1 MSAHPSD
8 TDSGDSKESSDP
20 DVLAEQVSAVLRHL
34 VLLLR
39 RTTAGQPVTTQQ
51 YAILGS
57 LEHGPRR
64 MTELAEEHAVQ
75 LPTMTVQINR
85 LEDAGLV
92 ARGADPADARVRTV
106 ELTGEGRTRL
116 LAVREARITRLGR
129 DLAALSEQERET
141 LAAALP
147 VLAKFGRL

>member
-1 MSAHPSD
+1 MSD
-8 TDSGDSKESSDP
+8 DP
-20 DVLAEQVSAVLRHL
+20 THLAEQVSAVLRHL
-34 VLLLR
+34 VFLLR
-39 RTTAGQPVTTQQ
+39 RTTAGQPITSQQ
-51 YAILGS
+51 YSVLGS

-92 ARGADPADARVRTV
+92 ARGSDPADARVRTV
-106 ELTGEGRTRL
+106 ELTTEGRDRL
-116 LAVREARITRLGR
+116 LAVRRARLARLTGEL
-129 DLAALSEQERET
+129 DALTPEERAT

-147 VLAKFGRL
+147 VLAKLGRS

>member
-1 MSAHPSD
+1 MSD
-8 TDSGDSKESSDP
+8 DP
-20 DVLAEQVSAVLRHL
+20 THLAAQVSAVLRHL
-34 VLLLR
+34 VFLLR
-39 RTTAGQPVTTQQ
+39 RTTAGQPITSQQ
-51 YAILGS
+51 YSVLGS

-92 ARGADPADARVRTV
+92 ARGSDPADARVRTV
-106 ELTGEGRTRL
+106 ELTTEGRDRL
-116 LAVREARITRLGR
+116 LAVRRARLARLTGEL
-129 DLAALSEQERET
+129 DALTPEERAT

-147 VLAKFGRL
+147 VLAKLGRS

>member
-1 MSAHPSD
+1 MRD
-8 TDSGDSKESSDP
+8 DP
-20 DVLAEQVSAVLRHL
+20 TQMAEQVSKVLRHL

-39 RTTAGQPVTTQQ
+39 RSSAGQPVTTQQ
-51 YAILGS
+51 YAVLGS

-85 LEDAGLV
+85 LEYAGLV
-92 ARGADPADARVRTV
+92 ARGSDPADARVRTV
-106 ELTGEGRTRL
+106 ELTGEGRDRL
-116 LAVREARITRLGR
+116 RAVRRARIARLAR
-129 DLAALSEQERET
+129 DLAALTDDERDV

-147 VLAKFGRL
+147 VLAKLGIDRTTQ

>member
-1 MSAHPSD
+1 MRD
-8 TDSGDSKESSDP
+8 DP
-20 DVLAEQVSAVLRHL
+20 TQMAEQVSKVLRHL

-39 RTTAGQPVTTQQ
+39 RSSAGQPVTTQQ
-51 YAILGS
+51 YAVLGS

-85 LEDAGLV
+85 LEYAGLV
-92 ARGADPADARVRTV
+92 ARGSDPADARVRTV
-106 ELTGEGRTRL
+106 ELTGEGRDRL
-116 LAVREARITRLGR
+116 HAVRRVRIARLAQ
-129 DLAALSEQERET
+129 DLAALTDDERDV

-147 VLAKFGRL
+147 VLARLGIDRTTQ

>member
-1 MSAHPSD
+1 MRD
-8 TDSGDSKESSDP
+8 DP
-20 DVLAEQVSAVLRHL
+20 TQLAEQVSKVLRHL

-39 RTTAGQPVTTQQ
+39 RSSAGQPVTSQQ
-51 YAILGS
+51 YAVLGS

-85 LEDAGLV
+85 LEYAGLV
-92 ARGADPADARVRTV
+92 ARGSDPADARVRTV
-106 ELTGEGRTRL
+106 ELTGEGRDRL
-116 LAVREARITRLGR
+116 RAVRRTRIARLSQ
-129 DLAALSEQERET
+129 DLAALTGEERAV

-147 VLAKFGRL
+147 VLAKLGADSQ

>member
-1 MSAHPSD
+1 MSDAP
-8 TDSGDSKESSDP
+8 TD
-20 DVLAEQVSAVLRHL
+20 LAEQVSAVLRHL

-39 RTTAGQPVTTQQ
+39 RTVAGQPVTSQQ
-51 YAILGS
+51 YAVLGS

-64 MTELAEEHAVQ
+64 MTGLAEEHAVQ

-92 ARGADPADARVRTV
+92 ARGSDPADARVRTV

-116 LAVREARITRLGR
+116 LAVREARIAHLSRELAELTDEERAALTIALPALAKLGR
-129 DLAALSEQERET
+129 
-141 LAAALP
+141 
-147 VLAKFGRL
+147 K

>member
-1 MSAHPSD
+1 MRD
-8 TDSGDSKESSDP
+8 DP
-20 DVLAEQVSAVLRHL
+20 TQMAEQVSKVLRHL

-39 RTTAGQPVTTQQ
+39 RSSAGQPVTTQQ
-51 YAILGS
+51 YAVLGS

-85 LEDAGLV
+85 LEYAGLV
-92 ARGADPADARVRTV
+92 ARGSDPADARVRTV
-106 ELTGEGRTRL
+106 ELTGEGRDRL
-116 LAVREARITRLGR
+116 HAVRRARIARLAQ
-129 DLAALSEQERET
+129 DLAALTDDERDV

-147 VLAKFGRL
+147 VLAKLGIDRTTQ

>member
-1 MSAHPSD
+1 MRD
-8 TDSGDSKESSDP
+8 DP
-20 DVLAEQVSAVLRHL
+20 THLAEQVSSVLRHL

-39 RTTAGQPVTTQQ
+39 RTVAGQPVTSQQ
-51 YAILGS
+51 YGVLGS
-57 LEHGPRR
+57 LEGGPRR

-92 ARGADPADARVRTV
+92 ARGTDPADARVRTV
-106 ELTGEGRTRL
+106 ELTGEGRARL
-116 LAVREARITRLGR
+116 RAVRQARVAHLTRE
-129 DLAALSEQERET
+129 LAALTEDERAT

-147 VLAKFGRL
+147 VLAKLGRT